1 MKLLCVLGFLAAT
14 ALAAD
19 AGRPISRADACKL
32 RFEVSCAVMHRCLK
46 GAEDLGGPGC
56 EAIDPGC
63 DRLQGAAKYSRPA
76 LEACLS
82 GLRKVSCEVRV
93 DPSDAARLEEGVAS
107 CAALAAS
114 E

>member
-1 MKLLCVLGFLAAT
+1 MKLLCVLGFIAAT

-19 AGRPISRADACKL
+19 TAKPISRADACKL
-32 RFEVSCAVMHRCLK
+32 RFEVFCAVMHRCST

-63 DRLQGAAKYSRPA
+63 DRLQGPAKYSRPA

-82 GLRKVSCEVRV
+82 GLRKVTCEARV
-93 DPSDAARLEEGVAS
+93 DPSDAARLEDGVAS
-107 CAALAAS
+107 CAALPAS